1 MIENTTLTRP
11 QDIRVDLQLIAQ
23 MVEPGSRV
31 LDVGC
36 ADGTLLS
43 HLVETKQVDGRG
55 IELSQAGVNACVRK
69 GLSVVQGDADADLS
83 DYPDKGFD
91 YAILSQ
97 TLQATHRP
105 KLVME
110 QLLRVGKKA
119 VVSFPNF
126 AYWRCRTY
134 LAFKGRMPMT
144 SSLDYAW
151 YETPNIHFCTLRD
164 FTVLCEELNI
174 RIQQSIIVGNDGK
187 VLSYPFTSRRANFF
201 AAQCVFML
209 ESQENIRFPHHTS
222 YCW

>member
-1 MIENTTLTRP
+1 MIQNNTLTRP
-11 QDIRVDLQLIAQ
+11 QDIRVDLRLIAE
-23 MVEPGSRV
+23 MVEPNSRV

-43 HLVETKQVDGRG
+43 HLIDTKNVDGRG
-55 IELSQAGVNACVRK
+55 IELSQAGVNSCVSK

-126 AYWRCRTY
+126 AYWRCRSY
-134 LAFKGRMPMT
+134 LAFNGRMPMT

-164 FTVLCEELNI
+164 FTVLCEDLNI
-174 RIQQSIIVGNDGK
+174 TIEKSIIVANSGEI
-187 VLSYPFTSRRANFF
+187 LTYPIDSKRANFF

-209 ESQENIRFPHHTS
+209 RN
-222 YCW
+222 

>member
-1 MIENTTLTRP
+1 MIQNTKLSRP
-11 QDIRVDLQLIAQ
+11 QDIRVDLQLIAE
-23 MVEPGSRV
+23 MVKPGSRV

-43 HLVETKQVDGRG
+43 HLISTKDVDGRG
-55 IELSQAGVNACVRK
+55 IELSQAGVNSCVAK
-69 GLSVVQGDADADLS
+69 GLSIVQGDADKDLT

-126 AYWRCRTY
+126 AYWRCRWY
-134 LAFKGRMPMT
+134 LAFHGRMPMT

-151 YETPNIHFCTLRD
+151 HETPNIHFCTLRD
-164 FTVLCEELNI
+164 FTVLCDELGI
-174 RIQQSIIVGNDGK
+174 KLEQSIIVGGDGK
-187 VLSYPFTSRRANFF
+187 VLNYDINSRRANLL
-201 AAQCVFML
+201 AAQCVFL
-209 ESQENIRFPHHTS
+209 LSDN
-222 YCW
+222 

>member
-11 QDIRVDLQLIAQ
+11 QDIRVDLQLIAE
-23 MVEPGSRV
+23 MVKPGSRV

-36 ADGTLLS
+36 AEGTLLS
-43 HLVETKQVDGRG
+43 HLVATKEVDGRG
-55 IELSQAGVNACVRK
+55 IELSQAGVNTCVSK
-69 GLSVVQGDADADLS
+69 GLSVVQGDADADLT

-105 KLVME
+105 MLVME

-126 AYWRCRTY
+126 AYWRCRSY
-134 LAFKGRMPMT
+134 LAFNGRMPMT

-164 FTVLCEELNI
+164 FTVLCNDLGI
-174 RIQQSIIVGNDGK
+174 RLEKSIIVGGNGK
-187 VLSYPFTSRRANFF
+187 VLEYDINSRRANFF
-201 AAQCVFML
+201 AAQCVFL
-209 ESQENIRFPHHTS
+209 LSD
-222 YCW
+222 

>member
-1 MIENTTLTRP
+1 MIKNNTLTRP
-11 QDIRVDLQLIAQ
+11 QDIRVDLRLIAE
-23 MVEPGSRV
+23 MVEPHSRV

-43 HLVETKQVDGRG
+43 HLIDTKDVDGRG
-55 IELSQAGVNACVRK
+55 IELSQTGVNSCVSK

-126 AYWRCRTY
+126 AYWRCRSY
-134 LAFKGRMPMT
+134 LAFNGRMPMT

-164 FTVLCEELNI
+164 FTMLCEDLNI
-174 RIQQSIIVGNDGK
+174 TIEKSIIVANSGDILTCPIDSK
-187 VLSYPFTSRRANFF
+187 RANFF

-209 ESQENIRFPHHTS
+209 RN
-222 YCW
+222 

>member
-1 MIENTTLTRP
+1 MINNNTLTRP
-11 QDIRVDLQLIAQ
+11 QDIRVDLRLIAE
-23 MVEPGSRV
+23 MIEPNSRV

-43 HLVETKQVDGRG
+43 HLIETKEVDGRG
-55 IELSQAGVNACVRK
+55 IELSQTGVNSCVSK

-126 AYWRCRTY
+126 AYWRCRSY

-164 FTVLCEELNI
+164 FTVLCEDLNI
-174 RIQQSIIVGNDGK
+174 TIEQSIIVANSGDILTCPINSK
-187 VLSYPFTSRRANFF
+187 RANFF

-209 ESQENIRFPHHTS
+209 RN
-222 YCW
+222 

>member
-1 MIENTTLTRP
+1 MIENTTLSRP
-11 QDIRVDLQLIAQ
+11 QDIRVDLQLIAN
-23 MVEPGSRV
+23 MIDPGSRV

-43 HLVETKQVDGRG
+43 YLVKTKNVDGRG
-55 IELSQAGVNACVRK
+55 IELSQTGVNNCVSK

-119 VVSFPNF
+119 IVSFPNF
-126 AYWRCRTY
+126 AYWRCRSY
-134 LAFKGRMPMT
+134 LFFNGRMPMT
-144 SSLDYAW
+144 NSLDYAW

-164 FTVLCEELNI
+164 FTDLCADLGIAIE
-174 RIQQSIIVGNDGK
+174 QSIIVGGNGH
-187 VLSYPFTSRRANFF
+187 VLSYDIDSRRANFF

-209 ESQENIRFPHHTS
+209 QS
-222 YCW
+222 

>member
-1 MIENTTLTRP
+1 MAENTRLPRP

-23 MVEPGSRV
+23 MVKPSSRV

-43 HLVETKQVDGRG
+43 LLAQSKDVDGRG
-55 IELSQAGVNACVRK
+55 IELSQSGVNACVTK
-69 GLSVVQGDADADLS
+69 GLSVVQGDADKDLS

-105 KLVME
+105 KQVME

-126 AYWRCRTY
+126 AYWRCRID
-134 LAFKGRMPMT
+134 LAIKGRMPMT

-151 YETPNIHFCTLRD
+151 HETPNIHFCTLHD
-164 FTVLCEELNI
+164 FTALCRELGI
-174 RIQQSIIVGNDGK
+174 AIEKSVIVGNDGTILNAHPDSFK
-187 VLSYPFTSRRANFF
+187 ANFF
-201 AAQCVFML
+201 GAQCVFL
-209 ESQENIRFPHHTS
+209 LSN
-222 YCW
+222 

>member
-1 MIENTTLTRP
+1 MFEKTMLSRP

-23 MVEPGSRV
+23 MVDPGSRV

-36 ADGTLLS
+36 AEGTLLS
-43 HLVETKQVDGRG
+43 HLIKTKEVDGRG
-55 IELSQAGVNACVRK
+55 IELSQSGVNACVTK
-69 GLSVVQGDADADLS
+69 GLSVVQGDADTDLS

-105 KLVME
+105 KEVLA

-126 AYWRCRTY
+126 AYWRCRVY
-134 LAFKGRMPMT
+134 LAVKGRMPMT

-151 YETPNIHFCTLRD
+151 YETPNIHFCTLHD
-164 FTVLCEELNI
+164 FTTLCAELGI
-174 RIQQSIIVGNDGK
+174 TIEQSVIVGGSGT
-187 VLSYPFTSRRANFF
+187 VLKAHPDSSKANFLG
-201 AAQCVFML
+201 AQCVFL
-209 ESQENIRFPHHTS
+209 LSR
-222 YCW
+222 

>member
-1 MIENTTLTRP
+1 MIKNTTLTRP
-11 QDIRVDLQLIAQ
+11 QDIRVDLQLIAE

-43 HLVETKQVDGRG
+43 HLISTKDVDGRG
-55 IELSQAGVNACVRK
+55 IELSQAGVNSCVAK
-69 GLSVVQGDADADLS
+69 GLSIVQGDADTDLT
-83 DYPDKGFD
+83 DYPNKGFD

-97 TLQATHRP
+97 TLQATQRP

-126 AYWRCRTY
+126 AFWRCRWY
-134 LAFKGRMPMT
+134 LAVNGRMPMT

-151 YETPNIHFCTLRD
+151 HETPNIHFCTLRD
-164 FTVLCEELNI
+164 FTVLCDELGI
-174 RIQQSIIVGNDGK
+174 KLEKSIIVGSDGH
-187 VLSYPFTSRRANFF
+187 VLDYDINSRRANFF
-201 AAQCVFML
+201 AAQCVFL
-209 ESQENIRFPHHTS
+209 LSAK
-222 YCW
+222 

>member
-1 MIENTTLTRP
+1 MIKNNTLTRP
-11 QDIRVDLQLIAQ
+11 QDIRVDLRLIAE
-23 MVEPGSRV
+23 MVEPNSRV

-43 HLVETKQVDGRG
+43 HLIDTQNVDGRG
-55 IELSQAGVNACVRK
+55 IELSQSGVNSCVSK

-105 KLVME
+105 KQVME

-126 AYWRCRTY
+126 AYWRCRSY

-151 YETPNIHFCTLRD
+151 HETPNIHFCTLRD
-164 FTVLCEELNI
+164 FTVLCEDLNI
-174 RIQQSIIVGNDGK
+174 TIEKSIIVANSGD
-187 VLSYPFTSRRANFF
+187 VLTYPINSKRANFF

-209 ESQENIRFPHHTS
+209 RN
-222 YCW
+222 

>member
-1 MIENTTLTRP
+1 MIENTTLLRP
-11 QDIRVDLQLIAQ
+11 QDIRVDLQLIAE
-23 MVEPGSRV
+23 MVEPNSRV

-43 HLVETKQVDGRG
+43 HLIDTKNVDGRG
-55 IELSQAGVNACVRK
+55 IELSQTGVNACVRK

-126 AYWRCRTY
+126 AYWRCRAY
-134 LAFKGRMPMT
+134 LALNGRMPMT

-151 YETPNIHFCTLRD
+151 HETPNIHFCTLRD

-174 RIQQSIIVGNDGK
+174 RIERSTIVGNNGQI
-187 VLSYPFTSRRANFF
+187 LNYPYTSKRANFF

-209 ESQENIRFPHHTS
+209 ES
-222 YCW
+222 

>member
-1 MIENTTLTRP
+1 MLVRP
-11 QDIRVDLQLIAQ
+11 QDIRVDLQLIAE
-23 MVEPGSRV
+23 MVAPKSRV

-36 ADGTLLS
+36 AEGTLLS
-43 HLVETKQVDGRG
+43 HLVTTKNVDGRG
-55 IELSQAGVNACVRK
+55 IELSQSGVNACVTK
-69 GLSVVQGDADADLS
+69 GLSVVQGDADTDLS

-105 KLVME
+105 KMVME

-126 AYWRCRTY
+126 AYWRCRAY

-151 YETPNIHFCTLRD
+151 YETPNIHFCSLHD
-164 FTVLCEELNI
+164 FTMLCSELGITIEE
-174 RIQQSIIVGNDGK
+174 SVIVGARGK
-187 VLSYPFTSRRANFF
+187 VLKFHPDSFRANFF
-201 AAQCVFML
+201 GAQCVFL
-209 ESQENIRFPHHTS
+209 LSNG
-222 YCW
+222 

>member
-1 MIENTTLTRP
+1 MLSRP
-11 QDIRVDLQLIAQ
+11 QDIRVDLQLIAE
-23 MVEPGSRV
+23 MIVPGSRV

-43 HLVETKQVDGRG
+43 YLVGSKGVDGRG
-55 IELSQAGVNACVRK
+55 IELSQSGVNTCVTK
-69 GLSVVQGDADADLS
+69 GLSVVQGNADTDLT

-105 KLVME
+105 KSVME

-126 AYWRCRTY
+126 AYWRCRAY

-144 SSLDYAW
+144 SSLDYEW
-151 YETPNIHFCTLRD
+151 HETPNIHFCSLHD
-164 FTVLCEELNI
+164 FTALCAGLGIKIEK
-174 RIQQSIIVGNDGK
+174 SVIVGSGGK
-187 VLSYPFTSRRANFF
+187 VLKDHPESFKANFF
-201 AAQCVFML
+201 GAQCVFL
-209 ESQENIRFPHHTS
+209 LSN
-222 YCW
+222 

>member
-110 QLLRVGKKA
+110 QLLRLVKRRW
-119 VVSFPNF
+119 SPFQ
-126 AYWRCRTY
+126 
-134 LAFKGRMPMT
+134 
-144 SSLDYAW
+144 
-151 YETPNIHFCTLRD
+151 TLPIGD
-164 FTVLCEELNI
+164 AAPTWH
-174 RIQQSIIVGNDGK
+174 
-187 VLSYPFTSRRANFF
+187 SRAEC
-201 AAQCVFML
+201 Q
-209 ESQENIRFPHHTS
+209 
-222 YCW
+222 

>member
-1 MIENTTLTRP
+1 MIKNNTLTRP
-11 QDIRVDLQLIAQ
+11 QDIRVDLRLIAE
-23 MVEPGSRV
+23 MIEPNSRV

-43 HLVETKQVDGRG
+43 HLIDTKNVDGRG
-55 IELSQAGVNACVRK
+55 IELSQAGVNSCVSK

-105 KLVME
+105 KQVME

-126 AYWRCRTY
+126 AYWRCRSY
-134 LAFKGRMPMT
+134 LALKGRMPMT

-164 FTVLCEELNI
+164 FTVLCEDLNI
-174 RIQQSIIVGNDGK
+174 TIEQSIIVANSGDILTHPIDSK
-187 VLSYPFTSRRANFF
+187 RANFF

-209 ESQENIRFPHHTS
+209 RN
-222 YCW
+222 